1 MAYLISHFI
10 DKKFNRQW
18 RFFPDKRKYDDHK
31 KRKKNHMKKNLLCL
45 GKYYL
50 SVKCLIYEMSSLWNV
65 PSIKSMKCP
74 SMKYLSMKCLSM
86 KFSKRTI
93 FLWTMVSFRKI
104 IKQWKNELD
113 RSDKLKNWRI
123 LENNKRKNKR
133 IKKR

>member
-93 FLWTMVSFRKI
+93 FFVNDGVVQKNNQTMKKRIGSIRQIEELTYFRKQQMK
-104 IKQWKNELD
+104 KQTN
-113 RSDKLKNWRI
+113 
-123 LENNKRKNKR
+123 
-133 IKKR
+133 

>member
-86 KFSKRTI
+86 KFSKRT
-93 FLWTMVSFRKI
+93 FFCERWCRSEKI
-104 IKQWKNELD
+104 IKQWK
-113 RSDKLKNWRI
+113 
-123 LENNKRKNKR
+123 KR
-133 IKKR
+133 IGSIREIEELTYFRKQQKKKQTN